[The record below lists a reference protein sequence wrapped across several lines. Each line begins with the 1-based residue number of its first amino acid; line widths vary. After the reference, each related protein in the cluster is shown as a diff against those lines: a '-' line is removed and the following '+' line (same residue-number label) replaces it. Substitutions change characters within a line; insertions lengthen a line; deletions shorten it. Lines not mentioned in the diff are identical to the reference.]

1 MSQTK
6 YKIKNHCYIM
16 KIKWLELAVI
26 FKNETK
32 LSTLLFHQL
41 SSLFTILQ
49 VLILDSAYT

>member
-1 MSQTK
+1 
-6 YKIKNHCYIM
+6 M
-16 KIKWLELAVI
+16 KIEWLELAVI